1 MTAVQARTPARLGQP
16 SRGRR
21 LVGPG
26 VSALGATAFVLA
38 VHVVDPNE
46 PGSYPTCPWLLIT
59 GTWCPGCG
67 TLRATRAL
75 SEGDVGTALARNP
88 VTVIAFV
95 AIAVGFAN
103 WTFRM
108 WTGRPKK
115 RLAPAWVL
123 YGIFAAIVAFWVL
136 RNVPGWTWL
145 SPA

>member
-1 MTAVQARTPARLGQP
+1 MTAVQTRTPTRPAQP
-16 SRGRR
+16 GRGRR

-26 VSALGATAFVLA
+26 LAALGATAVVLA

-46 PGSYPTCPWLLIT
+46 EGSFPTCPWLLVT

-88 VTVIAFV
+88 LTVIAFV
-95 AIAVGFAN
+95 AFAVGFAN
-103 WTFRM
+103 WTLRM
-108 WTGRPKK
+108 WTGR
-115 RLAPAWVL
+115 RRTRMAPAWVL
-123 YGIFAAIVAFWVL
+123 YGIFAAIMAFWVL

>member
-1 MTAVQARTPARLGQP
+1 MTVLHAQPPRLGTP

-21 LVGPG
+21 LRGP
-26 VSALGATAFVLA
+26 ALAAAGATAFVLA

-67 TLRATRAL
+67 ALRATRAL
-75 SEGDVGTALARNP
+75 TEGDIGTALARNP
-88 VTVIAFV
+88 VTVIAWV
-95 AIAVGFAN
+95 AMVIGFAN

-108 WTGRPKK
+108 WTGRQKK

-123 YGIFAAIVAFWVL
+123 YTLFGALLAFWVL